1 MPEQDSNPQQTIFQ
15 AASLLAPTGM
25 EIAAVAARAPER
37 PAIVSEYGNRSF
49 WELNARANQV
59 ALLLRSAGLKAGDP
73 VALLCG
79 NRPEF
84 IEVVMAAHR
93 LGLRL
98 TPVNWHLKAEEIAY
112 IVNDCEA
119 LALFA
124 DIRIGE
130 AAQQAIAGNSRL
142 RMKLAIG
149 GDIAGFAGYAQS
161 GLDLTT
167 SDIDAPVR
175 GSVMQYT
182 SGTTGKPKGVLRKQ
196 PDPAKAA
203 DMQQLITAVFQFEPD
218 SGKDCGLVTGPLYH
232 AGPFNLCMQ
241 TPLTAGI
248 GIVMMDR
255 WEPEQTL
262 ELIQQHSITHSFFVP
277 TMFTRMLQLSDE
289 IRANYDLTSLRF
301 VIHGAAPC
309 ARSTKQ
315 QMMDWFGPIIWEM
328 FAGTEGA
335 GTFVSPQEWLA
346 KPGTVGK
353 PGPEQIRILDDEG
366 TSMAAGEEGQIW
378 IVNPVD
384 SQFEYFKSPEKT
396 AAAQRD
402 GYFTAGDIGYFD
414 DDGYLFLTG
423 RSAETI
429 ISGGVNIYPQEIDDI
444 LSKHD
449 AVADVACV
457 GVPNIEWGE
466 EVKALVQLSDSV
478 SASDALASELI
489 AHCEQHLAKQ
499 KIPRSVEFL
508 DLIPRSEAG
517 KVYRRALR
525 DRYWQ
530 NQASKI

>member
-1 MPEQDSNPQQTIFQ
+1 MSEHDKNSQTTIFQ
-15 AASLLAPTGM
+15 AACALAPVGM
-25 EIAAVAARAPER
+25 EIAAIAAREPQR
-37 PAIVSEYGNRSF
+37 RAIVSEYGNRSF
-49 WELNARANQV
+49 SELNQRANQL
-59 ALLLRSAGLKAGDP
+59 ARLLREAGLKAGDP
-73 VALLCG
+73 IALLCG

-84 IEVVMAAHR
+84 AEVVMAAHR

-98 TPVNWHLKAEEIAY
+98 TPVNWHLKADEIAY
-112 IVNDCEA
+112 IVSDCEA

-124 DIRIGE
+124 DSRAGD
-130 AAQQAIAGNSRL
+130 AARCAIADNSRL
-142 RMKLAIG
+142 KVKLAIG
-149 GDIAGFAGYAQS
+149 GSLQGFADYAQAAT
-161 GLDLTT
+161 DLPT
-167 SDIDAPVR
+167 SDIENPSR

-218 SGKDCGLVTGPLYH
+218 SGKDCGLVSGPLYH

-248 GIVMMDR
+248 GIIMMDR
-255 WEPEQTL
+255 WEPEKTL
-262 ELIQQHSITHSFFVP
+262 ALIQEHGITHSFFVP
-277 TMFTRMLQLSDE
+277 TMFTRMLQLPEETRSQ
-289 IRANYDLTSLRF
+289 YDLSSLRF

-315 QMMDWFGPIIWEM
+315 QMMEWFGPIIWEM

-335 GTFVSPQEWLA
+335 GTLVSPQEWLA

-353 PGPEQIRILDDEG
+353 PGPGQVRILDDEG
-366 TSMAAGEEGQIW
+366 AAVAAGDEGQIW
-378 IVNPVD
+378 LVNPVD
-384 SQFEYFKSPEKT
+384 SQFEYFKAPEKT

-402 GYFTAGDIGYFD
+402 GYFTAGDIGYLD
-414 DDGYLFLTG
+414 EDGYLFLTG

-444 LSKHD
+444 LIKHES
-449 AVADVACV
+449 VADVACV
-457 GVPNIEWGE
+457 GVPNAEWGE
-466 EVKALVQLSDSV
+466 EVKALIQLKAGV
-478 SASDALASELI
+478 VASAALAEALI
-489 AHCEQHLAKQ
+489 AHCEQQLAKQ
-499 KIPRSVEFL
+499 KVPRSVDFL
-508 DLIPRSEAG
+508 DEIPRSEAG

>member
-1 MPEQDSNPQQTIFQ
+1 MPEQQNSESTIFQ
-15 AASLLAPTGM
+15 AACALAPVGM
-25 EIAAVAARAPER
+25 EIAAVAAREPQR
-37 PAIVSEYGNRSF
+37 RAIVSEHGNRNFS
-49 WELNARANQV
+49 ELNRRANQL
-59 ALLLRSAGLKAGDP
+59 ARLMREAGLKVGDP
-73 VALLCG
+73 IALLCS

-84 IEVVMAAHR
+84 VEVVMAAHR

-124 DIRIGE
+124 DIRVGE
-130 AAQQAIAGNSRL
+130 AACQAIAGNSTL
-142 RMKLAIG
+142 RIKLAIG
-149 GDIAGFAGYAQS
+149 GSLAGFDDYVTAGAE
-161 GLDLTT
+161 LAE
-167 SDIDAPVR
+167 SDIENPER

-196 PDPAKAA
+196 ADPSKAA
-203 DMQQLITAVFQFEPD
+203 DMQQLLTAVFQFEPD

-241 TPLTAGI
+241 TPLTSGI

-255 WEPEQTL
+255 WEPEATL
-262 ELIQQHSITHSFFVP
+262 SLIQTHGITHSFFVP
-277 TMFTRMLQLSDE
+277 TMFTRMLQLPAAT
-289 IRANYDLTSLRF
+289 RAQFDLSSLRF

-309 ARSTKQ
+309 AKSTKQ

-328 FAGTEGA
+328 FAGTEGP

-353 PGPEQIRILDDEG
+353 PAPDQIRILDDEG
-366 TSMAAGEEGQIW
+366 EPMAACDEGQIW
-378 IVNPVD
+378 ILNPAD
-384 SQFEYFKSPEKT
+384 SQFEYYKSPEKT
-396 AAAQRD
+396 AAAQRN

-414 DDGYLFLTG
+414 EDGYLFLTG

-429 ISGGVNIYPQEIDDI
+429 ISGGVNIYPQEIDDVLI
-444 LSKHD
+444 KHE

-457 GVPNIEWGE
+457 GVPNAEWGE
-466 EVKALVQLSDSV
+466 EVKALVQLMDHTA
-478 SASDALASELI
+478 ASDELAQALI
-489 AHCEQHLAKQ
+489 AHCTSFLAKQ
-499 KIPRSVEFL
+499 KTPRTVEFL

-530 NQASKI
+530 NQSSKI

>member
-1 MPEQDSNPQQTIFQ
+1 MPEHVDNQQTIFQ
-15 AASLLAPTGM
+15 AACALAPVGM
-25 EIAAVAARAPER
+25 EIAAVAAREPER
-37 PAIVSEYGNRSF
+37 RAIVSEHGNRSF
-49 WELNARANQV
+49 RELNQRANQL
-59 ALLLRSAGLKAGDP
+59 ARLMREAGLKAGDP
-73 VALLCG
+73 VALLCS

-84 IEVVMAAHR
+84 VEVVMAAHR

-124 DIRIGE
+124 DARIGE
-130 AAQQAIAGNSRL
+130 AAGQAIAGNAVL
-142 RMKLAIG
+142 RIKLAIG
-149 GDIAGFAGYAQS
+149 GSIAGFESYDTAAVELS
-161 GLDLTT
+161 GA
-167 SDIDAPVR
+167 DIDSPAR

-196 PDPAKAA
+196 ADPAKAA
-203 DMQQLITAVFQFEPD
+203 DMQQLLTAVFQFEPD
-218 SGKDCGLVTGPLYH
+218 SGSDCGLVTGPLYH

-241 TPLTAGI
+241 TPLTSGI

-255 WEPEQTL
+255 WEPEKTL
-262 ELIQQHSITHSFFVP
+262 ELIQDYGITHAFFVP
-277 TMFTRMLQLSDE
+277 TMFTRMLQLPAE
-289 IRANYDLTSLRF
+289 TRAQYQLSSLRF

-309 ARSTKQ
+309 AKSTKQ

-328 FAGTEGA
+328 FAGTEGP

-353 PGPEQIRILDDEG
+353 PAPNQIRILNDEG
-366 TSMAAGEEGQIW
+366 QALAAGEEGQLW
-378 IVNPVD
+378 ILNPAD
-384 SQFEYFKSPEKT
+384 SQFEYYKSPEKT

-402 GYFTAGDIGYFD
+402 GYFTAGDIGYLD
-414 DDGYLFLTG
+414 NDGYLFLTG

-444 LSKHD
+444 LIKHE

-457 GVPNIEWGE
+457 GVPNVEWGE
-466 EVKALVQLSDSV
+466 EVKALIQLKEGERGDS
-478 SASDALASELI
+478 ALADALI
-489 AHCEQHLAKQ
+489 AHCEATLAKQ
-499 KIPRSVEFL
+499 KVPRSVEFL

-530 NQASKI
+530 DQSSKI

>member
-1 MPEQDSNPQQTIFQ
+1 MSATQQQTIFE
-15 AASLLAPTGM
+15 AACALAPYGM
-25 EIAAVAARAPER
+25 EIAAVAAREPQR
-37 PAIVSEYGNRSF
+37 WAIVSEHGNRTF
-49 WELNARANQV
+49 NELNQRANQL
-59 ALLLRSAGLKAGDP
+59 ARLLREAGLVAGDP
-73 VALLCG
+73 IALLCG

-84 IEVVMAAHR
+84 VEVVMAAHR

-112 IVNDCEA
+112 IVDDCEA

-124 DIRIGE
+124 DIRVG
-130 AAQQAIAGNSRL
+130 AAAEQAIADNLRL
-142 RMKLAIG
+142 RLKLAIG
-149 GDIAGFAGYAQS
+149 GALQGFEPYDQAAIA
-161 GLDLTT
+161 LDTR
-167 SDIDAPVR
+167 DIDQPTR
-175 GSVMQYT
+175 GCVMQYT

-196 PDPAKAA
+196 ADPAKAA

-218 SGKDCGLVTGPLYH
+218 SGSDCGLVTGPLYH

-255 WEPEQTL
+255 WEAEKTL
-262 ELIQQHSITHSFFVP
+262 ELIQSHRVTHSFFVP
-277 TMFTRMLQLSDE
+277 TMFARMLQLPE
-289 IRANYDLTSLRF
+289 QTRASYDLSSLRF

-328 FAGTEGA
+328 FAGTEGP

-353 PGPEQIRILDDEG
+353 PGPDQIRILDEEG
-366 TSMAAGEEGQIW
+366 SQMSAGQEGQIW
-378 IVNPVD
+378 IVNPAD

-396 AAAQRD
+396 AQAQRD
-402 GYFTAGDIGYFD
+402 GYFTAGDIGYLD
-414 DDGYLFLTG
+414 SDGYLFLTG

-429 ISGGVNIYPQEIDDI
+429 ISGGVNIYPQEIDD
-444 LSKHD
+444 LLVKHE

-457 GVPNIEWGE
+457 GVPNTEWGE
-466 EVKALVQLSDSV
+466 EVKALVQLLPGYSG
-478 SASDALASELI
+478 DAAMTEALISHCQKNLAS
-489 AHCEQHLAKQ
+489 Q
-499 KIPRSVEFL
+499 KVPRSIEYL
-508 DLIPRSEAG
+508 EEIPRSEAG

-530 NQASKI
+530 DQSSKI

>member
-1 MPEQDSNPQQTIFQ
+1 MPEQDNNPQQTIFQ
-15 AASLLAPTGM
+15 DACALAPTGM
-25 EIAAVAARAPER
+25 EIAAVAAREPER
-37 PAIVSEYGNRSF
+37 LAIVSEYGNRSF
-49 WELNARANQV
+49 RELNARANQL
-59 ALLLRSAGLKAGDP
+59 ARLLRSAGLKAGDP
-73 VALLCG
+73 IALLCG

-84 IEVVMAAHR
+84 VEVVMAAHR

-124 DIRIGE
+124 DIRIGD
-130 AAQQAIAGNSRL
+130 AARQAITDNSRL
-142 RMKLAIG
+142 RIKLAIG
-149 GDIAGFAGYAQS
+149 GAIEGFDDYAKS
-161 GLDLTT
+161 ALDLPE
-167 SDIDAPVR
+167 SDIDQPAR
-175 GSVMQYT
+175 GTVMQYT

-203 DMQQLITAVFQFEPD
+203 DMQALMTAVFQFEPD
-218 SGKDCGLVTGPLYH
+218 SGRDCGLVTGPLYH

-248 GIVMMDR
+248 GVVMMDR
-255 WEPEQTL
+255 WEPEKTL
-262 ELIQQHSITHSFFVP
+262 ELIQKHRITHSFFVP
-277 TMFTRMLQLSDE
+277 TMFTRMLQLTDE
-289 IRANYDLTSLRF
+289 TRAHYDLSSLRF

-353 PGPEQIRILDDEG
+353 PAPEQIRILDEEG
-366 TSMAAGEEGQIW
+366 RPMPAGEEGQIW
-378 IVNPVD
+378 IINPAA

-396 AAAQRD
+396 AEAQRD
-402 GYFTAGDIGYFD
+402 GYFTAGDIGYLD
-414 DDGYLFLTG
+414 EDGYLFLTG

-429 ISGGVNIYPQEIDDI
+429 ISGGVNIYPQEIDDV
-444 LSKHD
+444 LTTHRM
-449 AVADVACV
+449 VADVACV
-457 GVPNIEWGE
+457 GVPNVEWGE
-466 EVKALVQLSDSV
+466 EVKALVQLKTGA
-478 SASDALASELI
+478 SASGTLAAELI

-508 DLIPRSEAG
+508 DVIPRSEAG

>member
-1 MPEQDSNPQQTIFQ
+1 MSAPANSEPTIFQ
-15 AASLLAPTGM
+15 AACALAPLGM
-25 EIAAVAARAPER
+25 EIAAVAAREPQR
-37 PAIVSEYGNRSF
+37 RAIVSEHGNRSF
-49 WELNARANQV
+49 KELNGRANQL
-59 ALLLRSAGLKAGDP
+59 ARLMRDAGLSAGDP
-73 VALLCG
+73 VALLCS

-84 IEVVMAAHR
+84 VEVVMAAHR

-124 DIRIGE
+124 DTRVGE
-130 AAQQAIAGNSRL
+130 AARQAIAGNASL
-142 RMKLAIG
+142 RIKVSIG
-149 GDIAGFAGYAQS
+149 GSIEGFEAYENAGTSLSQ
-161 GLDLTT
+161 
-167 SDIDAPVR
+167 SDIDHPAR

-203 DMQQLITAVFQFEPD
+203 DMQQLLTAVFQFEPD

-255 WEPEQTL
+255 WEPEKTL
-262 ELIQQHSITHSFFVP
+262 ALIQQHAITHSFFVP
-277 TMFTRMLQLSDE
+277 TMFTRMLQLPAE
-289 IRANYDLTSLRF
+289 TREQFDLSSLRF

-309 ARSTKQ
+309 AKSTKQ

-328 FAGTEGA
+328 FAGTEGP
-335 GTFVSPQEWLA
+335 GTFVSPKEWLA

-353 PGPEQIRILDDEG
+353 PAPEQIRILDDEG
-366 TSMAAGEEGQIW
+366 EPLGAGEEGQLW
-378 IVNPVD
+378 ILNPAD
-384 SQFEYFKSPEKT
+384 SQFEYYKSPEKT
-396 AAAQRD
+396 AAAQRN
-402 GYFTAGDIGYFD
+402 GYFTAGDIGYLD
-414 DDGYLFLTG
+414 SDGYLFLTG

-444 LSKHD
+444 LIKHE

-457 GVPNIEWGE
+457 GVPNAEWGE
-466 EVKALVQLSDSV
+466 EVKALIQLKASV
-478 SASDALASELI
+478 TASDELAEALL
-489 AHCEQHLAKQ
+489 AHCEAFLAKQ

-530 NQASKI
+530 NQSSKI